1 MFKKEMKYL
10 KPMIFSTL
18 LNASFDDSVKEQ
30 FNLRLSEVNNHICG
44 ILCHSFDMDSWFYT
58 VDK

>member
-1 MFKKEMKYL
+1 MKYL